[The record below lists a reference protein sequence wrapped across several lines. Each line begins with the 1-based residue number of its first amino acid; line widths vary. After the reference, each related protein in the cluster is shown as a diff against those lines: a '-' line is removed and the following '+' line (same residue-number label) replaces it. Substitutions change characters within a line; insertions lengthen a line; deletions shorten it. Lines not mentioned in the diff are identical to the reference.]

1 MEIGKISAII
11 KTPNMPQSIQQNV
24 PVWLAVSGMEIP
36 A

>member
-1 MEIGKISAII
+1 MEIGKISVII
-11 KTPNMPQSIQQNV
+11 KPPNMPQSIQQNV